1 MSREVAR
8 MSTATA
14 DIVLGVPVD
23 AALES
28 PLFYDKL
35 LHTHVGVP
43 AAETSMGI
51 EALLAVVEAEYA
63 DTDAV
68 IAEAV
73 AVMKAAIATIG
84 AAE

>member
-14 DIVLGVPVD
+14 DIILGAPVD

-35 LHTHVGVP
+35 LNTVGVP
-43 AAETSMGI
+43 AAETFIGI

-84 AAE
+84 DAA